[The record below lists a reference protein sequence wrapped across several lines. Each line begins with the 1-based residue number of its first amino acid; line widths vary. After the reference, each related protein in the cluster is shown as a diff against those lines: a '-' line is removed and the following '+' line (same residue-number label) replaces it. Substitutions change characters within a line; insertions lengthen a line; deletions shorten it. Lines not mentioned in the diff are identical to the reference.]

1 MLYQNTGLLIIVF
14 AKYKGILTVNTVHK
28 HSSAAQINEL
38 LDLQCLDEYMTSE
51 SNDIGWQSVKDNS
64 IWALYSC

>member
-1 MLYQNTGLLIIVF
+1 MLYQNTGLLMIVF

-51 SNDIGWQSVKDNS
+51 SNDIG
-64 IWALYSC
+64 